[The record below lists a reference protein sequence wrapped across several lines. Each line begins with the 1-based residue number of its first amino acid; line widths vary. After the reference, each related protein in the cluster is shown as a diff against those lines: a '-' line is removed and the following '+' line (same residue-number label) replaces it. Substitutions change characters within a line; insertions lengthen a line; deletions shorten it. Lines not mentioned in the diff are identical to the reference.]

1 MKSTTN
7 AFLGGLKQDSHP
19 LTTEQNFLTDAL
31 NATLITYNGNEM
43 MLQND
48 MGNTKIQDSTTGNI
62 MGLRDGFIP
71 LGMKEHGGILY
82 IASLN
87 LQTKEGQLGTIP
99 SPVFNYT
106 FHDCEK
112 QIFDNPI
119 MCGGQGYEGDTLIH
133 PINKFLLYT
142 QTPFRVCH
150 QRLFVG
156 DKFLLSFVVDEIERR
171 SQRNCWIGN
180 KKNSMTVS
188 SIPFPMIS
196 QAKTVFAPAKFQP
209 SDRYYGP
216 GWMKLCLQ
224 AQMDNSKNI
233 VSLNQQTEIA
243 AKYYPLAPAK
253 DPFDPIEQDYW
264 FIADLCNVTDTLPSS
279 PPFTGVTKI
288 DTELNEANL
297 SYIGYPNLE
306 PGQLYVRIEPELPH
320 SFKLSH
326 PETVQVIYPINITI
340 PPNPGGYIEPD
351 GEEPPGLP
359 VDTEIVVPD
368 VPSLDP
374 DDLVPTDVKLNYPD
388 SFDQYDEDQ
397 GEEEIDLNPFLLPF
411 DNRSFDVDKLKECE
425 TPFRLRSPFKV
436 LQECTVESASDY
448 AKYEDSPAYDTT
460 TVSYF
465 TCSALKLLE
474 FKFENTSD
482 GSEEYM
488 PNYVITSNQLN
499 NLAYNQVAYSKLFA
513 NDVGGLLTNT
523 LKPAFYEYKEIAD
536 SDKSK
541 WKFKS
546 ATIRSR
552 FDYTGEIPHFRA
564 PFRDSLGLQYCDPY
578 DPDPD
583 VNDDGVNS
591 LFVYNDPT
599 TGDKQGGSYTVVTG
613 GKQYLDVGDSTGQFG
628 LYGFSPDLFYALMA
642 QTYRVPE
649 NIVEWL
655 KISENTNVEDIGCLP
670 AIIDS
675 IKWSNFYLNIP
686 YRHEKAIVAHL
697 LYDGVSFD
705 GIPVENQYHFGDFI
719 GDSVKKKYA
728 LSLIIFPYL
737 HHPTRNKN
745 DNGTYKYV
753 SRKDGSTV
761 YNYIPYRQSEALTNP
776 MLGWWEKLAAFQK
789 SAYYSNDVHPDFRLG
804 NQVSWTLGGLSSSP
818 YNIRQRRQSPAI
830 NSAASTEFS
839 SGLWQSSN
847 SYTSSLDIGDSS
859 QFSTGGYA
867 EGLKTTT
874 GGSDN
879 GNQDS
884 FVDPG
889 QIFLVSDTAIGVY
902 ASAEMDKL
910 IAQKFIISNGDTP
923 VFSKELGRYVTN
935 AGDEATWNFA
945 QACLVLPLLTV
956 ETSTDA
962 FGYSK
967 YEVVSE
973 HTYISDPYLW
983 LDDSVENG
991 KHYLVVDAVK
1001 ISMKDE
1007 EGNLFEDL
1015 LADEDL
1021 EKYTG
1026 LLTHIALHKIDNGTV
1041 KCLHTDN
1048 VLINGY
1054 EGRAQ
1059 IQSWSPDFNYVR
1071 LFLAECDDD
1080 GAYKL
1085 VNVEDWA
1092 DKYPTEMGSWVP
1104 GSDDWRIIQ
1113 FLMTHPLNAT
1123 DFYGHEYLNLDGLAA
1138 LSSSFEAS
1146 RLDIFMSYTSYSGVT
1161 RITDIESILQGDK
1174 TGKGLYTY
1182 NQSTGEITA
1191 GHGNLA
1197 ETISLRYMR
1206 HNDETNL
1213 RTFTV

>member
-99 SPVFNYT
+99 SPVFNYM
-106 FHDCEK
+106 FQDCEP
-112 QIFDNPI
+112 QLFDNPI

-171 SQRNCWIGN
+171 SKRNCWIGD

-196 QAKTVFAPAKFQP
+196 QAKTVFVPTDSALRE
-209 SDRYYGP
+209 RYYGP

-243 AKYYPLAPAK
+243 AKYYPLAPASN
-253 DPFDPIEQDYW
+253 PFDPIEQDYW
-264 FIADLCNVTDTLPSS
+264 FIADLHNITDSLTY
-279 PPFTGVTKI
+279 PFTGVTKI

-326 PETVQVIYPINITI
+326 PETVQVVYPINITI

-351 GEEPPGLP
+351 GDEPPGLP
-359 VDTEIVVPD
+359 VDEEIVVPD
-368 VPSLDP
+368 VPFLDQDDSAP
-374 DDLVPTDVKLNYPD
+374 DDTVPNYPNTYE
-388 SFDQYDEDQ
+388 QYDKDEG
-397 GEEEIDLNPFLLPF
+397 GEKIELNPFLLPF
-411 DNRSFDVDKLKECE
+411 DHSSFDVDKLKGIT
-425 TPFRLRSPFKV
+425 TPYRLRSPFKV
-436 LQECTVESASDY
+436 LQEYTVGTTDEQ
-448 AKYEDSPAYDTT
+448 YEENSAYDTT

-474 FKFENTSD
+474 FEFKNTD
-482 GSEEYM
+482 GSTEYM

-499 NLAYNQVAYSKLFA
+499 NLPYNQGAYSKCIQD
-513 NDVGGLLTNT
+513 DVGGMRTVSLE
-523 LKPAFYEYKEIAD
+523 PAFYSYKGIAD

-541 WKFKS
+541 WKFLS
-546 ATIRSR
+546 TSIRSR
-552 FDYTGEIPHFRA
+552 FDCTGEIPHFRA
-564 PFRDSLGLQYCDPY
+564 PFRDSMGLQYCDPY
-578 DPDPD
+578 DPDPTVSD
-583 VNDDGVNS
+583 VGVNS
-591 LFVYNDPT
+591 LFVYNDPD
-599 TGDKQGGSYTVVTG
+599 TGDKWGGSYTVVTG
-613 GKQYLDVGDSTGQFG
+613 GKQYLEEGNSTGQFG

-649 NIVEWL
+649 NIIKGLET
-655 KISENTNVEDIGCLP
+655 SENSTIEDVGCLP
-670 AIIDS
+670 QNVDNL
-675 IKWSNFYLNIP
+675 KWSNFYLNIP

-697 LYDGVSFD
+697 LYDGVDFSGVGNKYHFD
-705 GIPVENQYHFGDFI
+705 GLDN
-719 GDSVKKKYA
+719 KYA

-737 HHPTRNKN
+737 HHPTRVKN
-745 DNGTYKYV
+745 ADGTYAYL
-753 SRKDGSTV
+753 SRELGQATTI
-761 YNYIPYRQSEALTNP
+761 NYIQYRQSEILTEPAL
-776 MLGWWEKLAAFQK
+776 GYWQQLAQFQK
-789 SAYYSNDVHPDFRLG
+789 SAYYSDGVHPDFRLG
-804 NQVSWTLGGLSSSP
+804 NQVSWALNSQSP
-818 YNIRQRRQSPAI
+818 YNIRQRRQSPAT
-830 NSAASTEFS
+830 NSAASVEFS

-859 QFSTGGYA
+859 QFSTGGYTN
-867 EGLKTTT
+867 GLMAA
-874 GGSDN
+874 GGNNN
-879 GNQDS
+879 GNQNS
-884 FVDPG
+884 F
-889 QIFLVSDTAIGVY
+889 FDTDDVTLTYDISIGVY
-902 ASAEMDKL
+902 ASKEMDEL
-910 IAQKFIISNGDTP
+910 IKQGFTISNSDDP
-923 VFSKELGRYVTN
+923 VFKGPPDGLGNYVKN
-935 AGDEATWNFA
+935 NGEGAEWNFA
-945 QACLVLPLLTV
+945 QACLVLPLLTIEPKHIESEYGV
-956 ETSTDA
+956 FD
-962 FGYSK
+962 Y
-967 YEVVSE
+967 YEAVSE

-983 LDDSVENG
+983 HDDSDGND

-1001 ISMKDE
+1001 ISVKDE
-1007 EGNLFEDL
+1007 EGNLFGDL
-1015 LADEDL
+1015 LDSDQL
-1021 EKYTG
+1021 NKYTG
-1026 LLTHIALHKIDNGTV
+1026 LLTHIAQHKIINGAV

-1048 VLINGY
+1048 VLMNKCDGIPK
-1054 EGRAQ
+1054 
-1059 IQSWSPDFNYVR
+1059 IQEWSPDFSYVR
-1071 LFLAECDDD
+1071 LFLAEWVDSDSS
-1080 GAYKL
+1080 YRL
-1085 VNVEDWA
+1085 VNVEDWKKE
-1092 DKYPTEMGSWVP
+1092 KYSSEMGSWTI

-1123 DFYGHEYLNLDGLAA
+1123 AASYGYYYLNLDGLAA
-1138 LSSSFEAS
+1138 LTYEEDSQKS
-1146 RLDIFMSYTSYSGVT
+1146 RWDVFMSYTNYNGVT
-1161 RITDIESILQGDK
+1161 SITDIESVLRGQGDDMV
-1174 TGKGLYTY
+1174 LYMY
-1182 NQSTGEITA
+1182 DQSNGQLEE
-1191 GHGNLA
+1191 GWGRSLE
-1197 ETISLRYMR
+1197 ETVSLRYMR